1 MIVGRN
7 KIASPVPFRPLSM
20 SVISTRVQHTC
31 ACPPPQ
37 RSSARARR
45 LVLVAFVASS
55 LRRFVALRS
64 ILPCTSKSHEYLT
77 AAYQHCRVHSQC
89 HPSSIVWD
97 PQSFRRLC
105 GCAGNLH
112 VHLIACIDVGHLQ
125 PSYRTKQRGHEWRE
139 GLPTVAHATVKVSN
153 ASTESLC
160 SSTAHHRRDTT

>member
-1 MIVGRN
+1 MRDDCWAQQDRFTSSFSSIEHVCH
-7 KIASPVPFRPLSM
+7 
-20 SVISTRVQHTC
+20 QH
-31 ACPPPQ
+31 AIPAHLRLPPPNALQ
-37 RSSARARR
+37 RGREGWYWSP
-45 LVLVAFVASS
+45 LS

-97 PQSFRRLC
+97 PQSFRRLY